1 VWLLAKLFIVINIDR
16 TFAAEVVVNKNNI
29 VSEYSCALDASTCYL
44 SDRGITSVAPDTFIN
59 HTNNFARIDLRGN
72 QLSSIDLL
80 IPTSLQELLLS
91 DNQILTIDLSGIT
104 GLQRLELIRN
114 NISVLPEGIFD
125 SLTGLTNL
133 EL

>member
-59 HTNNFARIDLRGN
+59 HTN
-72 QLSSIDLL
+72 
-80 IPTSLQELLLS
+80 LQRLHL
-91 DNQILTIDLSGIT
+91 NKNKLTEIDLSGIT
-104 GLQRLELIRN
+104 SLTWLEL
-114 NISVLPEGIFD
+114 
-125 SLTGLTNL
+125 
-133 EL
+133 